1 MKITE
6 IRNLF
11 AAAHSALSAESIAFL
26 AQDTA
31 TVLGPVLAK
40 MQEAADIKATF
51 RKGTE
56 SKDAGVKLV
65 SRAAAEVGAHP
76 LLCHLSFVLG
86 VASSFERHGVRFE
99 GMNLPLSFGVRVR
112 AAAPTA
118 AAPTAAAPTAAA
130 PTAAAPTAAAPTAA
144 AKRKASKAAAAPTA

>member
-86 VASSFERHGVRFE
+86 VAGSFERHGVRFE

-112 AAAPTA
+112 VP
-118 AAPTAAAPTAAA
+118 
-130 PTAAAPTAAAPTAA
+130 AAAPTAAAPTAA
-144 AKRKASKAAAAPTA
+144 AKRKAGKAAAAPTA